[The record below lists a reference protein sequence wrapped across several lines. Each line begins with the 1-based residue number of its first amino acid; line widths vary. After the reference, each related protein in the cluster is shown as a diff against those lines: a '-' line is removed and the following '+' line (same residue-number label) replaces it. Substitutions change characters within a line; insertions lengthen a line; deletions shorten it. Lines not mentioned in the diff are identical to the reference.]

1 MIFTTLDYIIIAI
14 FLLITLAVGVSFRK
28 SAGKNLTNFFL
39 AGRDLPWWLSG
50 ISMVATTF
58 AADTP
63 LAVTELIAKNGISSN
78 WLWWNMMAGGML
90 TTFFFAKQWRR
101 ANVLTDLEFIEVRY
115 SGKAAAFLRGF
126 RSIYFGLFMNALVIG
141 WVNLAMMSLI
151 KVFFPAL
158 ADHLLISIACLMGLV
173 VLYSSLSGLKG
184 VAFVDVIQF
193 TVAMIGCLILAIIVL
208 YSDKIG
214 GVSGLK
220 DKLPQATLNFLPSI
234 GDSKT
239 EGVLTLSIGSF
250 LAFGL
255 FQWWSSWYPGAEPGG
270 GGYIAQRIM
279 STKDEKNALF
289 ATLFFQIG
297 HYCLRPWPWIIVA
310 LCSTV
315 LYPDL
320 PPNESRLGFVYIMR
334 DFLPAGLKGLLF
346 VAFLSA
352 YMSTIST
359 QLNWGA
365 SYLMNDFYKRFF
377 KVDPKKD
384 VYFSRLITLIV
395 MGIALLITSKI
406 ESISGVWSFIIECG
420 AGLGLV
426 LILRWYWDRINIWS
440 EITASLVPLI
450 CYAVMKFYLVDI
462 DPSWGLGILEDSKA
476 FFYTVIITTISWVFI
491 TLITP
496 KESPKTIS
504 DFIKQTSPHGLWN
517 GKVLGKDQIKNNF
530 ISWIFAITLG
540 YSVLFGIGF
549 FVFNDWISFIPA
561 VFVLLI
567 SLIVLRKTINK
578 NLN

>member
-1 MIFTTLDYIIIAI
+1 MIFTGLDYLIIGI
-14 FLLITLAVGVSFRK
+14 FLIITLVVGLSFRK
-28 SAGKNLTNFFL
+28 SAEKDLTSFFL
-39 AGRDLPWWLSG
+39 AGRDLPWWLAG

-101 ANVLTDLEFIEVRY
+101 ANVLTDLEFIELRY

-126 RSIYFGLFMNALVIG
+126 RALYFGLFMNALVIG
-141 WVNLAMMSLI
+141 WVNLAMMSLL

-158 ADHLLISIACLMGLV
+158 ADHLLLSITALMGLV
-173 VLYSSLSGLKG
+173 VIYSSLSGLKG
-184 VAFVDVIQF
+184 VAFVDLIQF
-193 TVAMIGCLILAIIVL
+193 SIAMGGCIILAFLVL
-208 YSDKIG
+208 YSDDIG
-214 GVSGLK
+214 GISGLK
-220 DKLPQATLNFLPSI
+220 DKLPTATLNFLPNI
-234 GDSKT
+234 GESKT
-239 EGVLTLSIGSF
+239 QGVLTLSLGSF
-250 LAFGL
+250 IAFGL

-279 STKDEKNALF
+279 SSKDEKSALF
-289 ATLFFQIG
+289 ATLFFQVA
-297 HYCLRPWPWIIVA
+297 HYCIRPWPWVIVA
-310 LCSTV
+310 LCSLV

-320 PPNESRLGFVYIMR
+320 PPNESRLGFVYVMR

-377 KVDPKKD
+377 KVDPKRD
-384 VYFSRLITLIV
+384 IHFSRLITVIV
-395 MGIALLITSKI
+395 MSIAIIITSKI

-426 LILRWYWDRINIWS
+426 LILRWYWSRINVWS
-440 EITASLVPLI
+440 EITASVVPLL
-450 CYAVMKFYLVDI
+450 CYAIMKFILVEYDA
-462 DPSWGLGILEDSKA
+462 SWGKGILEDSKA
-476 FFYTVIITTISWVFI
+476 FFYTVVITTISWIGV

-496 KESPKTIS
+496 KETDNTLNNFIS
-504 DFIKQTSPHGLWN
+504 QTRPNGLWN
-517 GKVLGKDQIKNNF
+517 GKIIGKDILVKNLV
-530 ISWIFAITLG
+530 SWAVAIALG
-540 YSVLFGIGF
+540 YSILFGIGF
-549 FVFNDWISFIPA
+549 LVFKEWISFIPA
-561 VFVLLI
+561 FLI
-567 SLIVLRKTINK
+567 TLVSILILRRNIVG
-578 NLN
+578 